1 MSASKGNL
9 LPALLSG
16 ILLTGIPALAQEE
29 PPPALEPPPSEIAF
43 EGMPAPDLLEGD
55 VFFVGVGDEMPVAA
69 PIGPAG
75 GLECQS
81 QCKPIDLS
89 DEQLEKI
96 HSLRNDYLDAVGPKM
111 VQIASKKRH
120 LRDAL
125 LSSDVDAAKAKAL
138 QSEINSLKD
147 EVSNMK
153 LANKIDCLN
162 VLTPEQ
168 RKTIRDR
175 AFRWHGGHHHF
186 GHGHGPGGPGGPG
199 QMRFKVRTGEG

>member
-1 MSASKGNL
+1 MSALKGNL

-16 ILLTGIPALAQEE
+16 ILLTGIPALADDE
-29 PPPALEPPPSEIAF
+29 PQPGLEPPSSEIAF
-43 EGMPAPDLLEGD
+43 TVGVPAPDLLEGD
-55 VFFVGVGDEMPVAA
+55 VVLSGDELPVAA

-75 GLECQS
+75 GLECHS

-96 HSLRNDYLDAVGPKM
+96 HSIRNDFLDAVGPKM
-111 VQIASKKRH
+111 VEIASKKRH

-125 LSSDVDAAKAKAL
+125 LSANVDAAKAKAL

-147 EVSNMK
+147 EVSNLK
-153 LANKIDCLN
+153 LASKIDCLN
-162 VLTPEQ
+162 VLTSEQ

-175 AFRWHGGHHHF
+175 AFRWHGRGHHHF
-186 GHGHGPGGPGGPG
+186 GPPPGGPGHG
-199 QMRFKVRTGEG
+199 QFHHKMQMGEG